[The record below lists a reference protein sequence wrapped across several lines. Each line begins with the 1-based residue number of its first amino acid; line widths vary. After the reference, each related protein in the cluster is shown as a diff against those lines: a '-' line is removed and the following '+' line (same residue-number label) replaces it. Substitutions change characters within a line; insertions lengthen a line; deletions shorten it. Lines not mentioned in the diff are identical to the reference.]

1 MSARLQLEA
10 LEDRLAPAAHIGG
23 TTFATIQAAV
33 NAANP
38 GAVITVDPG
47 VYNEAVTVNK
57 SVTLEGAQHGTAGQS
72 ASRTGNSA
80 TESVVGSGSFGF
92 NVTASNVTIDGFTIA
107 GANDQTTGGFG
118 VYIAT
123 NVSGTHLVDNIIQN
137 NIIGLGLSNTGV
149 SQAVVQDNLFRTN
162 NNAGPGAGT
171 AIYSDQTVSGSLSNV
186 LINHNTFAGND
197 GAGIALNSSD
207 SSHGATNITISNN
220 TFDDNGQQIYLYNT
234 TSAVI
239 ADNSFAFASASG
251 GAAALG
257 LYGNDVNIA
266 ITDNLFL
273 NGNAFGVRIGNF
285 RTGPNSS
292 ISFNNNSISGFAT
305 GLRLDPGGYSGT
317 LNATANYWGAATGP
331 ASPNNPG
338 GTGVVLDDSG
348 HQVVFAPW
356 LSSGSNGVAAG
367 QAGFAGNQGSL
378 VSSNPTSPG
387 DPGSSGSSP
396 GGPAT
401 LADVQHLILTDLTL
415 AQQFLSSG
423 LDQAQQQFGMWF
435 ALAFQQSPTAAF
447 NLVFDEISLTTG
459 AITAVQDM
467 IMGKADSGMLAT
479 LGQLEASIASN
490 PLASTTAG
498 QTLMTLTGPLVLAEL
513 M

>member
-1 MSARLQLEA
+1 
-10 LEDRLAPAAHIGG
+10 
-23 TTFATIQAAV
+23 
-33 NAANP
+33 
-38 GAVITVDPG
+38 
-47 VYNEAVTVNK
+47 
-57 SVTLEGAQHGTAGQS
+57 
-72 ASRTGNSA
+72 
-80 TESVVGSGSFGF
+80 
-92 NVTASNVTIDGFTIA
+92 
-107 GANDQTTGGFG
+107 
-118 VYIAT
+118 
-123 NVSGTHLVDNIIQN
+123 VDNIIQN

-149 SQAVVQDNLFRTN
+149 SQAVIQDNLFRTN

-234 TSAVI
+234 TSAAIV
-239 ADNSFAFASASG
+239 DNSFAFASASG

-285 RTGPNSS
+285 RTGPNSN

-317 LNATANYWGAATGP
+317 LNATANFWGAATGP
-331 ASPNNPG
+331 TSPFNPG
-338 GTGVVLDDSG
+338 GSGVKLDDSG

-356 LSSGSNGVAAG
+356 LGSGGNGVAAG
-367 QAGFAGNQGSL
+367 QVGFAGNQGSL
-378 VSSNPTSPG
+378 ISSNPTPPG
-387 DPGSSGSSP
+387 DPSSG

-401 LADVQHLILTDLTL
+401 LADAQHLILTDLTL

-423 LDQAQQQFGMWF
+423 LDQSQQLFGMWF
-435 ALAFQQSPTAAF
+435 SLAFQQSPAAAF

-459 AITAVQDM
+459 AITVVQDM

-479 LGQLEASIASN
+479 LGQIEASIANN
-490 PLASTTAG
+490 PLASTMAG
-498 QTLMTLTGPLVLAEL
+498 QVLTTLTGPLVLAQL